1 MMMEMMVHDS
11 DASTLELKI
20 GGHCVQFS
28 PTSIFFL
35 CIFSIQNIVKA
46 VDVVDDVGGDVDA
59 VDDAG
64 EEFETRCQRCCR

>member
-1 MMMEMMVHDS
+1 M
-11 DASTLELKI
+11 
-20 GGHCVQFS
+20 QFS